1 MADASII
8 DIGGVQWNVKDKE
21 ARERVTALEEKT
33 SANFDYSLDEKVIG
47 TWIDGKPLYKL
58 LIQGTTTNKRE
69 AIVLSDKNIKQIT
82 SINGVCN
89 ANNMYNIP
97 ICFYFAE
104 KESGMTKNYTFMYY
118 INESKSLYL
127 GFGNAEEYSSV
138 TFTVQL
144 EYTKNE

>member
-8 DIGGVQWNVKDKE
+8 DIGGVQWNVKDRE
-21 ARERVTALEEKT
+21 ARDRITTLEEKT
-33 SANFDYSLDEKVIG
+33 SANFDYSAEEKVIG

-58 LIQGTTTNKRE
+58 LIQGTTTDRRITVN
-69 AIVLSDKNIKQIT
+69 LSDKNIEKIT
-82 SINGVCN
+82 GITGICN
-89 ANNMYNIP
+89 ANNLFNIP

-104 KESGMTKNYTFMYY
+104 RESDMKKNYTFMYY

-127 GFGNAEEYSSV
+127 GFGEEPEYSNV
-138 TFTVQL
+138 TFIVQL

>member
-8 DIGGVQWNVKDKE
+8 DIGGTQWNIKDRE

-58 LIQGTTTNKRE
+58 IIQGTTTDRRTT
-69 AIVLSDKNIKQIT
+69 VDLSNKNIEKIT
-82 SINGVCN
+82 NLTGVCN

-97 ICFYFAE
+97 ICFYFAYKEADME
-104 KESGMTKNYTFMYY
+104 KNFTFMYY

-127 GFGNAEEYSSV
+127 GFGTEPEYDNV

-144 EYTKNE
+144 EYTKNI

>member
-8 DIGGVQWNVKDKE
+8 DIGGVQWNIKDKE
-21 ARERVTALEEKT
+21 ARDRITTLEEKT
-33 SANFDYSLDEKVIG
+33 SANFDYSLDEKIVG

-58 LIQGTTTNKRE
+58 LIQGTTTNRRVD
-69 AIVLSDKNIKQIT
+69 IQLSDKNIEKIT
-82 SINGVCN
+82 SITGVCN
-89 ANNMYNIP
+89 ANNMFNIP

-104 KESGMTKNYTFMYY
+104 NESAMKKNYTFMYY

-127 GFGNAEEYSSV
+127 GFGTEPEYDNV
-138 TFTVQL
+138 TFYIQL

>member
-8 DIGGVQWNVKDKE
+8 DIGGTQWNVKDRE

-33 SANFDYSLDEKVIG
+33 SANFDYSAEEKVIG

-58 LIQGTTTNKRE
+58 LIQGTTTDRRATVN
-69 AIVLSDKNIKQIT
+69 LSDKNIKQIT
-82 SINGVCN
+82 SITGICN
-89 ANNMYNIP
+89 ANNMFNIP

-104 KESGMTKNYTFMYY
+104 NESGMTKNYTFMYY

-127 GFGNAEEYSSV
+127 GFGDEQEYSNV

>member
-8 DIGGVQWNVKDKE
+8 DIGGTQWNVKDKD
-21 ARERVTALEEKT
+21 ARERVTTLEEKT

-47 TWIDGKPLYKL
+47 TWMDGKPLYKL
-58 LIQGTTTNKRE
+58 LVKGTTTDKRVT
-69 AIVLSDKNIKQIT
+69 IVLSDKNIEEIT
-82 SINGVCN
+82 SITGVCN

-104 KESGMTKNYTFMYY
+104 NETGMQKNYTFMYY
-118 INESKSLYL
+118 IREQKSLFI
-127 GFGNAEEYSSV
+127 GFGDAEEYSKV
-138 TFTVQL
+138 TFYIQL

>member
-8 DIGGVQWNVKDKE
+8 DIGGTQWNVKDKE
-21 ARERVTALEEKT
+21 ARERVTTLEEKT
-33 SANFDYSLDEKVIG
+33 SANFDYSAEEKVIG

-69 AIVLSDKNIKQIT
+69 NVVLSDKNIKQIT
-82 SINGVCN
+82 SITGVCN
-89 ANNMYNIP
+89 ANNMFNIP

-104 KESGMTKNYTFMYY
+104 NESGMKENYTFMYY

-127 GFGNAEEYSSV
+127 GFGDAQEYSNV